1 MESCIYKHKKRGK
14 SHILT
19 EEKAG
24 ELSDEEESWIH
35 IMKVVDIKHELCERG
50 LPVFGNKAELRL
62 HPISFFKSVGDE
74 TIYTTKDEE
83 SLDDDEDE
91 DKDGE

>member
-1 MESCIYKHKKRGK
+1 M
-14 SHILT
+14 
-19 EEKAG
+19 
-24 ELSDEEESWIH
+24 
-35 IMKVVDIKHELCERG
+35 DIKHELCEGG